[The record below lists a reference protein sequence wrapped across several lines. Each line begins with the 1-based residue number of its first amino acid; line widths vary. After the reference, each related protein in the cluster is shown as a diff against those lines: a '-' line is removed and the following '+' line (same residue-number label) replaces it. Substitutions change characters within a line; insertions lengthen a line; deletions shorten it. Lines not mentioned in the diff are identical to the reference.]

1 LKIIESKKAAQR
13 IQFMRQLKRNLSI
26 MKNIWKILLIVPLI
40 LAVAMA
46 PLRADETNA
55 ADTKTNTA
63 AIAAPPPP
71 AAPEPPAPSSP
82 DHPVVGVDSSGIYVG
97 GPNPV
102 HVNMP
107 NFSDARIGGDGIT
120 LIALVSV
127 VAPFFF
133 VFLIIAAFLFARY
146 RRNRMLHETLR
157 VMIEKGVPIPPELI
171 MPQGRSVRRGTR
183 CDLRYG
189 LIMIGLG
196 VGLLVLS
203 LRIAWIALFIGA
215 AFLLT
220 WLIERKDTSLNEPI
234 TK

>member
-1 LKIIESKKAAQR
+1 
-13 IQFMRQLKRNLSI
+13 
-26 MKNIWKILLIVPLI
+26 MKNIWKILLLVPLI
-40 LAVAMA
+40 LAAAVS
-46 PLRADETNA
+46 PIRADDTDTN
-55 ADTKTNTA
+55 DTKTNTA

-71 AAPEPPAPSSP
+71 AAPEAPAPSSP

-127 VAPFFF
+127 VAPFLF
-133 VFLIIAAFLFARY
+133 VFLIITAFLFARY
-146 RRNRMLHETLR
+146 RRNRILHETLR

-171 MPQGRSVRRGTR
+171 MPQGARVRLRTVS
-183 CDLRYG
+183 DLRNG
-189 LIMIGLG
+189 LILLAIGA
-196 VGLLVLS
+196 GLILVSHGKWSGTGL
-203 LRIAWIALFIGA
+203 IVVFIGT
-215 AFLLT
+215 AFLVT
-220 WLIERKDTSLNEPI
+220 WFVERRENSKNA